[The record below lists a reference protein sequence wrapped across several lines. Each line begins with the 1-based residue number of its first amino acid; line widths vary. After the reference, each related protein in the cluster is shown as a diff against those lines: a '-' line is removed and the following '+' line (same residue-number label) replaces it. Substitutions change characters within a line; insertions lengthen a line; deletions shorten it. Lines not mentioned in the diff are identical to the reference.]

1 MNPRIA
7 KFFKVSEEQWEKDA
21 GKLVCKASYEDIVLP
36 VRKTAG
42 SAGYDLIMAKGLTIP
57 AHTTMT
63 IPTGVRCRMDDG
75 YVLLF
80 FPRSSL
86 GFKYGMRIVN
96 TAAVIDSDYFHAEN
110 EGHILIRV
118 ENPSDKDIVVKPGDG
133 LCQGIFLPFGITTDD
148 AADGVRTGGIGS
160 TDGAGKYADQPT
172 MRTLEPAT

>member
-7 KFFKVSEEQWEKDA
+7 KFFKVSEEQWNEDSK
-21 GKLVCKASYEDIVLP
+21 KLGCKAKYEDIVLP
-36 VRKTAG
+36 IRKTAG
-42 SAGYDLIMAKGLTIP
+42 SAGYDLIMSKGLTIP
-57 AHTTMT
+57 PKTTIT
-63 IPTGVRCRMDDG
+63 IPTGIRCSINSD

-96 TAAVIDSDYFHAEN
+96 TVPVIDSDYFNAEN

-118 ENPSDKDIVVKPGDG
+118 ENPSDKEIVIKPGDG

-160 TDGAGKYADQPT
+160 TDGTGKYADQPT

>member
-7 KFFKVSEEQWEKDA
+7 KFFMVSNEQWNKDSKEL
-21 GKLVCKASYEDIVLP
+21 GCKAKYEDIVLP

-42 SAGYDLIMAKGLTIP
+42 SAGYDLIMSKGLTIQP
-57 AHTTMT
+57 KTQLT
-63 IPTGVRCRMDDG
+63 IPTGLRCRIDSG

-96 TAAVIDSDYFHAEN
+96 TVGVIDSDYFHAKN
-110 EGHILIRV
+110 EGHIIIGV
-118 ENPSDKDIVVKPGDG
+118 ENPSDKEIVIKPGDG
-133 LCQGIFLPFGITTDD
+133 LCQGIFFPFGITTDD
-148 AADGVRTGGIGS
+148 EADGVRTGGIGS
-160 TDGAGKYADQPT
+160 TDGAGQYADQPT